1 MWQRS
6 PEVSENFKRD
16 FKRCSLKSG
25 LVDVNGKCDKNGES
39 IWQKWNFAMRLAN
52 IPVIL
57 GSGDFDENGENLLA
71 RVNLA
76 KKSPKV

>member
-1 MWQRS
+1 M
-6 PEVSENFKRD
+6 
-16 FKRCSLKSG
+16 KSG
-25 LVDVNGKCDKNGES
+25 LVDVNGECDKNGES
-39 IWQKWNFAMRLAN
+39 GKNGIFAMRLAN

-57 GSGDFDENGENLLA
+57 ESGDFDENGENLLA

>member
-1 MWQRS
+1 M
-6 PEVSENFKRD
+6 
-16 FKRCSLKSG
+16 KSG

-39 IWQKWNFAMRLAN
+39 GKNGIFAMRLAN

-71 RVNLA
+71 TVNLA
-76 KKSPKV
+76 KESPKV